1 MERKKHVPRGKVTAN
16 KPLDDVIIVGID
28 FGTTYSGVAWAYSRL
43 PEDIEVVT
51 SWEAE
56 LSKCSDLEKVPTQL
70 LYDDDEIASWG
81 YSIPGDE
88 IGLKWFKL
96 LLLEDSDIT
105 AEMSN
110 SSQIREARKFLKET
124 NDDAV
129 GAVANFLREL
139 WGHAMEAFIRKYGDE
154 LVGQS
159 RIHVVVTLPA
169 IWPPYAQQR
178 MKRAAKMSGILDKR
192 LCGETT
198 LHFISE
204 PEAAALATIQDLSQR
219 PTIKKGDTLVICD
232 AGGGTV
238 DLISYVVESTNPF
251 TVKECVKGDGGLCGS
266 IFLDE
271 NFLKVIKSKVSS
283 TSWGNVSKA
292 DEQEFLNH
300 EWEHGI
306 KEQFCGQDKSWL
318 VSLPEG
324 CHGVLNQGSKR
335 QRRIQLS
342 SNDVLSVFTP
352 VVDKIEALVRRQTQ
366 AIRSKY
372 GQPAKY
378 VILVGGFGR
387 SRYLYNRLRVSTGAT
402 VLQSSASKP
411 WTAICRGAVVNGI
424 SHVLEPSL
432 GVRIDSRIARCS
444 YGVCFTDAFVPNR
457 HRVRDKVWSEER
469 QEWRADNQMKWFL
482 REGNNVYTKRPI
494 RSSYTRLF
502 PDDDEDTGPIV
513 QEIFSCPTSPP
524 PRARGPTV
532 GKLCEI
538 HWTREVKLETLPTWT
553 NSVGEVY
560 RELEFEIKMTCEDG
574 TVDFAVYFEGQRV
587 GAQNIEVKF

>member
-16 KPLDDVIIVGID
+16 KPVDDVIIIGID
-28 FGTTYSGVAWAYSRL
+28 FGTTYSGVAWAYSRQ

-51 SWEAE
+51 SWDAE
-56 LSKCSDLEKVPTQL
+56 MSKCSDLEKVPTQL
-70 LYDDDEIASWG
+70 LYEDDEVASWG

-110 SSQIREARKFLKET
+110 SSQIREARKFLKES
-124 NDDAV
+124 NDDAAD
-129 GAVANFLREL
+129 AVASFLREL
-139 WGHAMEAFIRKYGDE
+139 WGHAMDAIIRKLGDE

-159 RIHVVVTLPA
+159 RFHVVITLPE
-169 IWPPYAQQR
+169 IWPLYAQQR
-178 MKRAAKMSGILDKR
+178 MKLAAKMSGILEKR

-204 PEAAALATIQDLSQR
+204 PEAAALATVEDLSKR
-219 PTIKKGDTLVICD
+219 STIKKGDTLVICD

-238 DLISYVVESTNPF
+238 DLISYVVESTKPF

-271 NFLKVIKSKVSS
+271 NFLKLIKRKVSS
-283 TSWGNVSKA
+283 TSWRNVDKA
-292 DEQEFLNH
+292 DEKRFLND

-306 KEQFCGQDKSWL
+306 KKRFCGQDKSWL
-318 VSLPEG
+318 VALPEG
-324 CHGVLNQGSKR
+324 CHGVLNQGYKR
-335 QRRIQLS
+335 RRTIQLS

-352 VVDKIEALVRRQTQ
+352 VVDEIKELVHRQTQ
-366 AIRSKY
+366 AIQRRY
-372 GQPAKY
+372 GKPAKY

-387 SRYLYNRLRVSTGAT
+387 SRYLFDQLKTSTGTT
-402 VLQSSASKP
+402 VLQSDGSKP
-411 WTAICRGAVVNGI
+411 WTAICRGAVISGI
-424 SHVLEPSL
+424 SHILESSL
-432 GVRIDSRIARCS
+432 GARIDSRIARCS
-444 YGVCFTDAFVPNR
+444 YGVCFTDTFVPKR
-457 HRVRDKVWSEER
+457 HRVCDKVWSEER
-469 QEWRADNQMKWFL
+469 QEYRAENQMKWFL
-482 REGNNVYTKRPI
+482 REGNNIYTKRPI

-502 PDDDEDTGPIV
+502 PDDDEHTGPIV
-513 QEIFSCPTSPP
+513 QEIFSCSTTP

-553 NSVGEVY
+553 NSVGKVY
-560 RELEFEIKMTCEDG
+560 RELEFEIKMTCDDG

-587 GAQNIEVKF
+587 GARNIEVKF

>member
-16 KPLDDVIIVGID
+16 KPVDDVIIIGID
-28 FGTTYSGVAWAYSRL
+28 FGTTYSGVAWAYSRQ

-51 SWEAE
+51 SWDAE
-56 LSKCSDLEKVPTQL
+56 TSKCSDLEKVPTQL
-70 LYDDDEIASWG
+70 LYEDDEVTSWG

-88 IGLKWFKL
+88 ICLKWFKL
-96 LLLEDSDIT
+96 LLLQDSDIT
-105 AEMSN
+105 AEVSN
-110 SSQIREARKFLKET
+110 SPQIREARKFLRES
-124 NDDAV
+124 NNDAV
-129 GAVANFLREL
+129 DAIASFLREL
-139 WGHAMEAFIRKYGDE
+139 WGHAMDAIIRKFGDE

-159 RIHVVVTLPA
+159 RFHVVVTLPA

-178 MKRAAKMSGILDKR
+178 MKRAAKMSGILDRR

-204 PEAAALATIQDLSQR
+204 PEAAALATVEDLSKR
-219 PTIKKGDTLVICD
+219 STIKHRKGDTLVICD

-238 DLISYVVESTNPF
+238 DLISYVVESTKPF

-271 NFLKVIKSKVSS
+271 NFLKLIKRKVSS
-283 TSWGNVSKA
+283 TSWKNISKA
-292 DEQEFLNH
+292 DEKRFLND

-306 KEQFCGQDKSWL
+306 KEQFSSQDRSWL

-324 CHGVLNQGSKR
+324 CRGVFNQGSKR
-335 QRRIQLS
+335 QRHLQLS
-342 SNDVLSVFTP
+342 SRDVLSVFTP
-352 VVDKIEALVRRQTQ
+352 VVDKIEALVHRQTQ
-366 AIRSKY
+366 AIQDKY
-372 GQPAKY
+372 GRSAKY

-387 SRYLYNRLRVSTGAT
+387 SRYLFDRLKASTNAT
-402 VLQSSASKP
+402 VLQSSGSKP
-411 WTAICRGAVVNGI
+411 
-424 SHVLEPSL
+424 
-432 GVRIDSRIARCS
+432 
-444 YGVCFTDAFVPNR
+444 
-457 HRVRDKVWSEER
+457 
-469 QEWRADNQMKWFL
+469 
-482 REGNNVYTKRPI
+482 EGNNIYTKRPI

-502 PDDDEDTGPIV
+502 PDGDEHTGPIV
-513 QEIFSCPTSPP
+513 QEIFSCSTSP

-553 NSVGEVY
+553 NSVGKVY

-587 GAQNIEVKF
+587 GARNIEVKF

>member
-16 KPLDDVIIVGID
+16 KPVDDVIIIGID
-28 FGTTYSGVAWAYSRL
+28 FGTTYSGVAWAYSRQ

-51 SWEAE
+51 SWDAE
-56 LSKCSDLEKVPTQL
+56 MSKCSDLEKVPTQL
-70 LYDDDEIASWG
+70 LYEDDEVASWG

-110 SSQIREARKFLKET
+110 SSQIREARKFLKES
-124 NDDAV
+124 NDDAAD
-129 GAVANFLREL
+129 AVASFLREL
-139 WGHAMEAFIRKYGDE
+139 WGHAMDAIIRKLGDE

-159 RIHVVVTLPA
+159 RFHVVVTLPA
-169 IWPPYAQQR
+169 IWPLYAQQR
-178 MKRAAKMSGILDKR
+178 MKRAAEMSGILEKR

-204 PEAAALATIQDLSQR
+204 PEAAALATVEDLSKR
-219 PTIKKGDTLVICD
+219 STIKKGDTLVICD

-238 DLISYVVESTNPF
+238 DLISYVVESTKPF

-271 NFLKVIKSKVSS
+271 NFLKLIKRKVSS
-283 TSWGNVSKA
+283 ISWKNVSKA
-292 DEQEFLNH
+292 DEKRFLND

-306 KEQFCGQDKSWL
+306 KKRFCGQDKSW
-318 VSLPEG
+318 VVALPEG
-324 CHGVLNQGSKR
+324 CHGVLNQGYKR
-335 QRRIQLS
+335 RRTIHLS

-352 VVDKIEALVRRQTQ
+352 VVDEIKKLVHRQTQ
-366 AIRSKY
+366 AIQERY
-372 GQPAKY
+372 RQPAKY

-387 SRYLYNRLRVSTGAT
+387 SRYLFDQLKASTGTT
-402 VLQSSASKP
+402 VLQSDGSKP
-411 WTAICRGAVVNGI
+411 
-424 SHVLEPSL
+424 
-432 GVRIDSRIARCS
+432 
-444 YGVCFTDAFVPNR
+444 
-457 HRVRDKVWSEER
+457 HRVCDKVWSEER
-469 QEWRADNQMKWFL
+469 QEYRADNQMKWFL
-482 REGNNVYTKRPI
+482 REGNNIYTKRPI

-502 PDDDEDTGPIV
+502 PDGDEHTGPIV
-513 QEIFSCPTSPP
+513 QEIFSCSTSP

-553 NSVGEVY
+553 NSVGKVY

-587 GAQNIEVKF
+587 GARNIEVKF

>member
-16 KPLDDVIIVGID
+16 KPVDDVIIFGID
-28 FGTTYSGVAWAYSRL
+28 FGTTYSGVAWAYSRQ
-43 PEDIEVVT
+43 PKGIEVVT
-51 SWEAE
+51 SYDAE
-56 LSKCSDLEKVPTQL
+56 MNNCSDLEKVPTQL
-70 LYDDDEIASWG
+70 LYDDEEVAAWG
-81 YSIPGDE
+81 YSIPEDE

-105 AEMSN
+105 AEMSK
-110 SSQIREARKFLKET
+110 SSQIREARKFLEES

-129 GAVANFLREL
+129 DAVANFLRKL
-139 WGHAMEAFIRKYGDE
+139 WGHAMDAIIRKYGDE

-159 RIHVVVTLPA
+159 RFHVVVTLPA

-178 MKRAAKMSGILDKR
+178 MKQAVKMSGILDKR

-204 PEAAALATIQDLSQR
+204 PEAAALATVEDLSQL

-238 DLISYVVESTNPF
+238 DLISYVVESTKPF
-251 TVKECVKGDGGLCGS
+251 TVKECVKGDGGLCGG

-271 NFLKVIKSKVSS
+271 NFLKLIKSKVSS
-283 TSWGNVSKA
+283 TSWRNVSKA
-292 DEQEFLNH
+292 DEKKFLDN
-300 EWEHGI
+300 EWERGI
-306 KEQFCGQDKSWL
+306 KKGFCGQDKSWM

-324 CHGVLNQGSKR
+324 CRGVFSQGSKR
-335 QRRIQLS
+335 KRHLQLS

-352 VVDKIEALVRRQTQ
+352 VVDEIKKLVGRQTQ
-366 AIRSKY
+366 AIQNKY
-372 GQPAKY
+372 GRPAKY

-387 SRYLYNRLRVSTGAT
+387 SRYLFDKLKTSTKAT
-402 VLQSSASKP
+402 VLQSSGSKP
-411 WTAICRGAVVNGI
+411 
-424 SHVLEPSL
+424 
-432 GVRIDSRIARCS
+432 
-444 YGVCFTDAFVPNR
+444 
-457 HRVRDKVWSEER
+457 HRVCDKVWSEER
-469 QEWRADNQMKWFL
+469 QEWRAENQMKWFL
-482 REGNNVYTKRPI
+482 REGNNIYTKRPI

-502 PDDDEDTGPIV
+502 PDGDEHTGPIV
-513 QEIFSCPTSPP
+513 QEIFSCSTSPP

-553 NSVGEVY
+553 NSMGDVY

-587 GAQNIEVKF
+587 GARNIEVKF

>member
-16 KPLDDVIIVGID
+16 KPVDDVIIIGID
-28 FGTTYSGVAWAYSRL
+28 FGTTYSGVAWAYSRQ
-43 PEDIEVVT
+43 PEDVEVVT
-51 SWEAE
+51 SWDAE
-56 LSKCSDLEKVPTQL
+56 MSKCSDLEKVPTRL
-70 LYDDDEIASWG
+70 LYEDDEVTSWG

-96 LLLEDSDIT
+96 LLLEDYDIT

-110 SSQIREARKFLKET
+110 SSQIREARKFLKES

-129 GAVANFLREL
+129 DAVANFLREL
-139 WGHAMEAFIRKYGDE
+139 WGHAMDAIIRKFGDE

-159 RIHVVVTLPA
+159 RFHVVVTLPA

-178 MKRAAKMSGILDKR
+178 MKQAAKMSGILDKR

-204 PEAAALATIQDLSQR
+204 PEAAALATVEDLSKR
-219 PTIKKGDTLVICD
+219 STIKKGDTLVICD

-238 DLISYVVESTNPF
+238 DLISYVVESTKPF
-251 TVKECVKGDGGLCGS
+251 TIKECVKGDGGLCGS

-271 NFLKVIKSKVSS
+271 NFLKLIKRKISSK
-283 TSWGNVSKA
+283 SWKNISKA
-292 DEQEFLNH
+292 DEKRFLND

-306 KEQFCGQDKSWL
+306 KEQFSGQDRSWL

-324 CHGVLNQGSKR
+324 CHGVFNQGSKR
-335 QRRIQLS
+335 QRHIRLS
-342 SNDVLSVFTP
+342 LNDVLSVFTP
-352 VVDKIEALVRRQTQ
+352 VVDRIEELVRRQTQ
-366 AIRSKY
+366 AIQDKY
-372 GQPAKY
+372 GRSAK
-378 VILVGGFGR
+378 
-387 SRYLYNRLRVSTGAT
+387 
-402 VLQSSASKP
+402 SSASKP

-424 SHVLEPSL
+424 GRVLESSL
-432 GVRIDSRIARCS
+432 GVRVDSRIARCS
-444 YGVCFTDAFVPNR
+444 YGVCFTDTFVPNR

-482 REGNNVYTKRPI
+482 REGNNMYTKRPI

-502 PDDDEDTGPIV
+502 PDGDEHTGPIV
-513 QEIFSCPTSPP
+513 QEIFSCLTSPP
-524 PRARGPTV
+524 PRARGPTA

-538 HWTREVKLETLPTWT
+538 HWTREVKLETLPAWT
-553 NSVGEVY
+553 NSVGKVY

-574 TVDFAVYFEGQRV
+574 TVDFAVYFDGQRV